1 MIAFCA
7 SWYVS
12 RRCRNRLLHALCGNG
27 APKGQNK
34 GKGGKSSSSSS
45 TDKSETQ
52 LFLESVRDALPEAAR
67 MRSQT
72 TLLASEWNVEVVY
85 HQQMTSRGGVC
96 VCPQKELPNVL
107 ASVGYTGHAAAVVLV
122 QSPDELGLRAYPRD
136 FIICTLLVP
145 SLNGEIASVR
155 AKRWLVQLGFGP
167 RVEMIAEGT
176 EISMPIHMLKMV
188 CKLSPLRGWIS
199 GFHPAAIF
207 MEQIVAHVPEAA
219 VDSVICRENG
229 TCTFLCHESVS
240 SKLLKA
246 SGCNG
251 AFFKVHRD
259 DPSFVELDLF
269 WLPESMSFDESLQL
283 AKHDSARG
291 LVEKGSSGRLAIR
304 FESATA
310 CSEFARSQSLPDTSQ
325 LGRFKV
331 TGIPIAAGLHGLAE
345 LLTARKWQLEQMV
358 FMDDMHAIFLSK
370 TRGLDDPLFWKAGNQ
385 PRQIRF
391 KALNA
396 VARGM
401 ARDAAAP
408 SHSRVFPKLSARQ
421 QSKDD
426 FVKSLIVDLDK
437 EDESMRPD
445 LKRPPVDPI
454 GSTPAPKEAK
464 ANAGSPRTGEL

>member
-1 MIAFCA
+1 MSLANAEIVFCMPCA
-7 SWYVS
+7 VMVLRRDKIKAKVAKVLPVLPRTKVKRNFSWNLLEMPFQKLLA
-12 RRCRNRLLHALCGNG
+12 CDHRLLCLLPSGTL
-27 APKGQNK
+27 KW
-34 GKGGKSSSSSS
+34 S
-45 TDKSETQ
+45 TIS
-52 LFLESVRDALPEAAR
+52 
-67 MRSQT
+67 
-72 TLLASEWNVEVVY
+72 
-85 HQQMTSRGGVC
+85 QMTSRGGVC

-188 CKLSPLRGWIS
+188 CKLGPLRGWIS

-219 VDSVICRENG
+219 VESVICRENG

-251 AFFKVHRD
+251 AFYKVHRD

-304 FESATA
+304 FESAT
-310 CSEFARSQSLPDTSQ
+310 
-325 LGRFKV
+325 G
-331 TGIPIAAGLHGLAE
+331 
-345 LLTARKWQLEQMV
+345 V
-358 FMDDMHAIFLSK
+358 F
-370 TRGLDDPLFWKAGNQ
+370 
-385 PRQIRF
+385 
-391 KALNA
+391 
-396 VARGM
+396 
-401 ARDAAAP
+401 
-408 SHSRVFPKLSARQ
+408 
-421 QSKDD
+421 
-426 FVKSLIVDLDK
+426 
-437 EDESMRPD
+437 
-445 LKRPPVDPI
+445 
-454 GSTPAPKEAK
+454 
-464 ANAGSPRTGEL
+464 